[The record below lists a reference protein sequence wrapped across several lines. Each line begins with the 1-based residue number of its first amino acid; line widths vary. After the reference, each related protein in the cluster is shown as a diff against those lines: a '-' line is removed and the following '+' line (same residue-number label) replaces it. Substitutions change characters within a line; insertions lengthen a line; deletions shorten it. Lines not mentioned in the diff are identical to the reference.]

1 MLKRIPPGLEHI
13 MNIDPEILGGEP
25 CFNGTRVP
33 LESVVDNLGAGY
45 SIEEILS
52 DFPSLTEEHIRA
64 VQQWELTLARK
75 AAGLELRVS

>member
-1 MLKRIPPGLEHI
+1 MVKRIPPGLEHV